1 MIQRK
6 AITPQQALTR
16 LEEQCARAEH
26 STGEMRQKLQRW
38 GIAPSDA
45 EKIIGSLVA
54 RRFLDD
60 SRFAAAYVR
69 DKVEYAGWGRRK
81 IALGL
86 YQKGVARD
94 IISDAL
100 DAIDPDRY
108 AARLRE
114 IIDRKRRS
122 TADADTYD
130 GRTRIYRHAAS
141 RGFEPDLIARIIREK
156 KSEEQTEE

>member
-6 AITPQQALTR
+6 TVTPQQALVR
-16 LEEQCARAEH
+16 LEELCARAEH
-26 STGEMRQKLQRW
+26 SSGEMRQKLRRW
-38 GIAPSDA
+38 CIAPTDA
-45 EKIIGSLVA
+45 DKIVESLVS
-54 RRFLDD
+54 RRFIDD
-60 SRFAAAYVR
+60 SRFADAYVR
-69 DKVEYAGWGRRK
+69 DKVEYGGWGRRK

-100 DAIDPDRY
+100 DRIDPEHY
-108 AARLRE
+108 ESRLRE

-130 GRTRIYRHAAS
+130 GRTRIFRHAAS
-141 RGFEPDLIARIIREK
+141 RGFEPDLIAKILRE
-156 KSEEQTEE
+156 TI

>member
-6 AITPQQALTR
+6 TVTPQQALVR

-26 STGEMRQKLQRW
+26 STGELRLKMRRW
-38 GIAPSDA
+38 GITPSDA
-45 EKIIGSLVA
+45 DKIIDSLVS
-54 RRFLDD
+54 RHFVDD

-69 DKVEYAGWGRRK
+69 DKVEYGGWGRRK

-94 IISDAL
+94 IISAAL
-100 DAIDPDRY
+100 DEIDSDRY
-108 AARLRE
+108 IERLRE
-114 IIDRKRRS
+114 IIDRKRRA
-122 TADADTYD
+122 TAEADTYE

-141 RGFEPDLIARIIREK
+141 RGFEPDLIAKVLREIK
-156 KSEEQTEE
+156 KPD

>member
-6 AITPQQALTR
+6 TVTPQQALVR
-16 LEEQCARAEH
+16 LEELCARAEH
-26 STGEMRQKLQRW
+26 SSGEMRQKLRRW
-38 GIAPSDA
+38 CIAPTDA
-45 EKIIGSLVA
+45 DKIVESLVS
-54 RRFLDD
+54 RRFIDD
-60 SRFAAAYVR
+60 SRFAGAYVR
-69 DKVEYAGWGRRK
+69 DKVEYGGWGRRK

-100 DAIDPDRY
+100 DRIDPEHY
-108 AARLRE
+108 ESRLRE

-130 GRTRIYRHAAS
+130 GRTRIFRHAAS
-141 RGFEPDLIARIIREK
+141 RGFEPDLIAKILRE
-156 KSEEQTEE
+156 TI